1 MSTPAPADA
10 QIATAVFA
18 NHVERAQASA
28 VARQHGWAFT
38 WLDPLH
44 VVVEVTPERPTG
56 GGDRFYVK
64 LGAEY
69 YDLHPPTTAFVCPPA
84 SAADTTAPPSWS
96 PAGPGSRWLP
106 VLEPLPWFA
115 VHGAYSFTGGPGQL
129 VCCSMTFE
137 YYVTNHS
144 PTAGQQWRQ
153 GQHTLVATLTRI
165 QDALDSP
172 NYKGPADAVHP

>member
-1 MSTPAPADA
+1 MSAPSAADVE
-10 QIATAVFA
+10 IAAAVLA
-18 NHVERAQASA
+18 DHVERAQASE
-28 VARQHGWAFT
+28 VARQHGWTFT

-44 VVVEVTPERPTG
+44 VVVEVRPERTAGNG
-56 GGDRFYVK
+56 GHFFVK

-69 YDLHPPTTAFVCPPA
+69 YDLHPPTTTFVCPPEPG
-84 SAADTTAPPSWS
+84 ADTSTSSAWS
-96 PAGPGSRWLP
+96 PAPSDSRWFP

-115 VHGAYSFTGGPGQL
+115 VHGAYSFADGPGQL

-137 YYVTNHS
+137 YYITGHN

-153 GQHTLVATLTRI
+153 GQHTLVATLSRI

-172 NYKGPADAVHP
+172 NYRGSADAVRP